1 MNKVRHGTVEQPK
14 LITSLRNTLD
24 KVGLLDAARR
34 IARPVRQLARRN
46 HDARL
51 IESYLAYTNPAKLH
65 IGCGAHFLPGWL
77 NTDYEPTRSDMLLL
91 DATRQFG
98 FKDNSFDFVFSEHM
112 IEHISFSAGSFMLR
126 ECCRILRP
134 EGRIRIST
142 PDLAFVLNLYASEK
156 SDLQKRYIQWFTT
169 RFGVP
174 EASEAF
180 VINQFFR
187 FWGHQFIY
195 DEKTL
200 SAALS
205 QAGFIKIVKC
215 NLQESESEAL
225 CNLENETRM
234 PKGFLRLETLTI
246 EAMKPLAS

>member
-1 MNKVRHGTVEQPK
+1 M
-14 LITSLRNTLD
+14 
-24 KVGLLDAARR
+24 
-34 IARPVRQLARRN
+34 
-46 HDARL
+46 
-51 IESYLAYTNPAKLH
+51 LH
-65 IGCGAHFLPGWL
+65 IGCGTHFLPGWL
-77 NTDYEPTRSDMLLL
+77 NTDYEPTSRDMIQL

-126 ECCRILRP
+126 ECYRVLRP

-174 EASEAF
+174 EANAAF
-180 VINQFFR
+180 VINQFVR